1 MSFHANQ
8 VRWNSM
14 QCTIDL
20 HIPTKLLIP
29 ASPTQTTRH
38 QPSIPP
44 ASHRV
49 CTPAS
54 VSVVQLETTFGI
66 SLHIPKH
73 QFVVIPN
80 PPSHDSTTPNTHL
93 EPSAPTARVPT
104 DLNPRRA
111 KFAKP
116 LVAQIRLRVSAA
128 RTEPFW
134 SATWKV
140 V

>member
-1 MSFHANQ
+1 
-8 VRWNSM
+8 M

-20 HIPTKLLIP
+20 HIPTKLLIA
-29 ASPTQTTRH
+29 ASPTQATHR
-38 QPSIPP
+38 QPSTPP

-49 CTPAS
+49 RTPTS
-54 VSVVQLETTFGI
+54 VKVVQLETTFGI

-73 QFVVIPN
+73 QFIVIPN

-93 EPSAPTARVPT
+93 EPSTLTAHVPT

-111 KFAKP
+111 KFAEP